1 MENNRN
7 KKIEDILGSLDNT
20 KGAAAP
26 DFFYTRLKARM
37 EKGFEPAVPRSW
49 ILRPAYALVAILLVL
64 VINAAVIVNGNTV
77 ADNSV
82 TAATG
87 GDNTESFQSIAAEY
101 SLNDNNTLY
110 DLNPDK

>member
-20 KGAAAP
+20 KRAAAP
-26 DFFYTRLKARM
+26 DFFYTRLKAKM
-37 EKGFEPAVPRSW
+37 EKGFEPAAPRAW

-64 VINAAVIVNGNTV
+64 VINAAVIVNSNTA
-77 ADNSV
+77 ADNGV
-82 TAATG
+82 TATA
-87 GDNTESFQSIAAEY
+87 DNTESFQSIAAEY